1 MPVAPVCHI
10 IQSRSTNAATFVTA
24 TISTNLA
31 DSDGALYYESL
42 KCKVGSPNV
51 PPGSAS
57 RIVQVSIANAAFQT
71 VPAIAANLADSQK
84 TKGHRVA
91 LSIPIGNVGSPTSPT
106 GSSRYRIE
114 YDSLDSS
121 IHARTT
127 TSTNPADS
135 NRAYHQS
142 LSFL

>member
-1 MPVAPVCHI
+1 MPIAPVCHI
-10 IQSRSTNAATFVTA
+10 IQSRSANAATFVTA

-42 KCKVGSPNV
+42 KGKVGSPNV

-91 LSIPIGNVGSPTSPT
+91 LSIPVGNVGSPTPPMRNK
-106 GSSRYRIE
+106 GW
-114 YDSLDSS
+114 
-121 IHARTT
+121 
-127 TSTNPADS
+127 
-135 NRAYHQS
+135 
-142 LSFL
+142 